1 MHKAK
6 VIVGIT
12 IIVIGLTFFVNEI
25 WRGMIDEMSYQ
36 DCFKR
41 AMESL
46 GIIICHHFS
55 DHILSLSYYLVAIA
69 IGVWLLVFGLRSIS
83 LKSFGKS

>member
-6 VIVGIT
+6 VIAGIV
-12 IIVIGLTFFVNEI
+12 IIVITSIFLINEI
-25 WRGMIDEMSYQ
+25 WSGIIDEMSYQ

-41 AMESL
+41 SMESL
-46 GIIICHHFS
+46 GTIICHHFN
-55 DHILSLSYYLVAIA
+55 DHILSLSYYLIAIA
-69 IGVWLLVFGLRSIS
+69 IGIWLLVFGLRSTS